1 MEVQEILVMMAF
13 LVVVVAVVAEPL
25 RLMEQPTLVL
35 LVRRTKLV
43 GLTVETATRYPHL
56 VLVVQEVQ
64 VSKVLLEI
72 LEQQDQQDK

>member
-43 GLTVETATRYPHL
+43 GLTVETATRHPHL